1 MSTRKILCLAGLTI
15 LLGAASLQAQSAI
28 SYAVTWNPIA
38 DPSVSE
44 VLIYRAA
51 AATDA
56 EPIITDYA
64 LIAAVG
70 VSASVYDD
78 VAGLQTGVRYYY
90 RLRSRNYVGST
101 SGFSDAVSALT
112 ILCGD
117 PAWLADQCAVN
128 SVTKT
133 GESTWTVQ
141 WSTLYPAVGSLEY
154 WKMGVESVVETA
166 EETVYA
172 TEHSMEISGLDE
184 GSIYFIRAV
193 SHGEQRKD
201 VTISGDFS
209 FLTSGTVEQIIFV
222 LEPSSLEVPEGGTAG
237 FTVRLSSIPSEDL
250 AVSVSRAGG
259 DSDIEV
265 ESGAS
270 LVFTA
275 GDWYI
280 PKAVTLSAAE
290 DLDQECGEA
299 SILVT
304 RVSGPDA
311 ADASLAAVEID
322 NETDDDGHGDLASAG
337 VAIYPIP
344 FKPAD
349 GALTIGNLPESG
361 RIGIYDLKGQ
371 KVWDESWE
379 SSTTLSWN
387 GENNA
392 GVGVASGRYFVVI
405 TTAGGSV
412 AEKRVILVVN

>member
-15 LLGAASLQAQSAI
+15 MLGAASLRAQSAI
-28 SYAVTWNPIA
+28 SYAVTWDPIA

-44 VLIYRAA
+44 ILIYRAA
-51 AATDA
+51 AATEA

-64 LIAAVG
+64 LVAAIG
-70 VSASVYDD
+70 VSASLYDD

-112 ILCGD
+112 ILSGD
-117 PAWLADQCAVN
+117 PSWLSDQCRID

-133 GESTWTVQ
+133 GESTWLVQ
-141 WSTLYPAVGSLEY
+141 WSTLSPAVGSLEY
-154 WKMGVESVVETA
+154 WKMGASSIYESA
-166 EETVYA
+166 EETVLA

-184 GSIYFIRAV
+184 ASIYFIRAV
-193 SHGEQRKD
+193 SHGAERRD
-201 VTISGDFS
+201 LTISADFS
-209 FLTSGTVEQIIFV
+209 FLTSGTAEQLTFV
-222 LEPSSLEVPEGGTAG
+222 LEPSSLQVPEGDEAG
-237 FTVRLSSIPSEDL
+237 FTVRLSSIPSEDMV
-250 AVSVSRAGG
+250 VSVGWTGG
-259 DSDIEV
+259 DSDIEIV
-265 ESGAS
+265 SGAS
-270 LVFTA
+270 LLFRA

-280 PKAVTLSAAE
+280 PRTVTLSAAE
-290 DLDQECGEA
+290 DLDIECGEA
-299 SILVT
+299 SILIS

-311 ADASLAAVEID
+311 VDATLAAVEID
-322 NETDDDGHGDLASAG
+322 NDTGDGGHGDLASAG

-349 GALTIGNLPESG
+349 GTLTKGNLPESG

-392 GVGVASGRYFVVI
+392 GVAVASGRYFVVI
-405 TTAGGSV
+405 TAAGGSV
-412 AEKRVILVVN
+412 AEKRVILVVK